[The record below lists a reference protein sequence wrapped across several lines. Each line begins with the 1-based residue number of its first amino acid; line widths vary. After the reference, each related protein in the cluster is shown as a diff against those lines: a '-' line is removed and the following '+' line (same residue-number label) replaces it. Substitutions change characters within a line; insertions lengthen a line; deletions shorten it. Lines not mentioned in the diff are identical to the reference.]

1 MGFDFGRRTD
11 RTQTF
16 ALSLLKNK
24 AEMSSY
30 CRGCYNNIWW
40 YLWTVVG
47 HFRQYGAGRVLWGL
61 GQYRAGATWRK
72 QQSLS
77 ETELQTSYLLCCTEN
92 QPWSWTSSWVFAT
105 GKRVVKFVTKLQFF
119 SAISGSSL
127 FWHRRRQPEWWTR
140 ICTLLCISI
149 CHKPSLSSFIQ
160 SLVPGKSDNVN
171 KRYLQDGHSLESSSY
186 LNMTSRYLSP
196 WGPGTMGP

>member
-1 MGFDFGRRTD
+1 MQNRERLMGFDFGGRTD

-16 ALSLLKNK
+16 AILESLSRQKNK

-105 GKRVVKFVTKLQFF
+105 GKSCKVCNKMAIFFCHFRFVTFLTQKEAAWVMNQNLYIIMHFHMPQT
-119 SAISGSSL
+119 
-127 FWHRRRQPEWWTR
+127 QPL
-140 ICTLLCISI
+140 ILHS
-149 CHKPSLSSFIQ
+149 KPC
-160 SLVPGKSDNVN
+160 
-171 KRYLQDGHSLESSSY
+171 
-186 LNMTSRYLSP
+186 SR
-196 WGPGTMGP
+196 